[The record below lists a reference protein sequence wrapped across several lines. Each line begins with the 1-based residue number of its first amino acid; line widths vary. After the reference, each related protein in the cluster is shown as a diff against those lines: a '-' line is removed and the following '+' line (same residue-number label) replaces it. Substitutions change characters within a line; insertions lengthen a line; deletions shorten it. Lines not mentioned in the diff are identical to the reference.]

1 MTDAEFVE
9 SITRELERADDGV
22 EELRAYTMTAAMG
35 GEANTVPFIVS
46 HSERSELY
54 DFAEELQDELLD
66 YSIIQEVQLSIEDTV
81 PEILIEVDDEAALD
95 NGLTPAEVATQVNEA
110 TQGETVA
117 TVQIP
122 DDEEED
128 ANGTTTTYEVVVGL
142 DASFTD
148 SVDELE
154 VLTIRNNE
162 GETVNL
168 NDIAEITEGES
179 PAAVQ
184 RADQEEAVE
193 FTVGYTT
200 AAVLSDVSDAIV
212 SSVDEVELPDGANFS
227 FGGEQEILDDA
238 MMSMVLALVLAV
250 TFIYLIMLHNLSH
263 LAAIYYDANGSSRYY
278 RRCNC
283 PYSNANRYR
292 NYDLYRGNHSRR
304 YCCKQRN
311 CHA

>member
-1 MTDAEFVE
+1 MDERSMTDAEFVE

-122 DDEEED
+122 DDDEEED
-128 ANGTTTTYEVVVGL
+128 TNGTTTTYEVVVGL

-148 SVDELE
+148 SIDELE

-238 MMSMVLALVLAV
+238 
-250 TFIYLIMLHNLSH
+250 
-263 LAAIYYDANGSSRYY
+263 
-278 RRCNC
+278 
-283 PYSNANRYR
+283 
-292 NYDLYRGNHSRR
+292 
-304 YCCKQRN
+304 
-311 CHA
+311 